1 MHHPTW
7 KKHLQKWRSIYM
19 STNPTGEKLV
29 GNLLTVF
36 MTCLITGQHLVFN
49 IQASSSLG
57 ITDDESIDQAVEEED
72 LAVECW
78 L

>member
-1 MHHPTW
+1 MEKTLAKMALYLHEHKPNW
-7 KKHLQKWRSIYM
+7 REAGQKSAYSIYDM
-19 STNPTGEKLV
+19 LDHS
-29 GNLLTVF
+29 
-36 MTCLITGQHLVFN
+36 QHLVFN